1 MSDTSDMDNLS
12 TTTEESNPM
21 EDVELEVLK
30 ESVQGKSK
38 NTIKSYVQSYSKL
51 RKALDKE
58 VHKSS
63 QKLILDTTAKHSTNL
78 NTQAALINVGILI
91 RRLYSLDVK
100 ELEKKRKENKK
111 GIACY
116 TKAVNE
122 SLNLPTLAEFD
133 QHLEYVFRK
142 GMWAE
147 FIINYLIRHCC
158 VRNQDLVFDIVT
170 RKKETVGKQNFMWLG
185 RGKATYYRRVY
196 KTAETYGEK
205 TNVITDKKFLT
216 ALKSVKKP
224 IIANKENAGY
234 WIKKAT
240 YKELGEGALLKVVLN
255 DARIRGDYHKLNEI
269 SQLRGTDCATLT
281 TSYNIQCEN

>member
-38 NTIKSYVQSYSKL
+38 NTIKSYVQSYNKL
-51 RKALDKE
+51 KIALDKE

-91 RRLYSLDVK
+91 RRLYNLDVK

-133 QHLEYVFRK
+133 QHLDYVFRK

-240 YKELGEGALLKVVLN
+240 FKELGEGALLKVVLN
-255 DARIRGDYHKLNEI
+255 DARISGDYHKLNEI
-269 SQLRGTDCATLT
+269 SQLRGTDVCTLT
-281 TSYNIQCEN
+281 TSYNIQDC

>member
-12 TTTEESNPM
+12 TTSEESNPM

-38 NTIKSYVQSYSKL
+38 NTIKSYVQSYNKL
-51 RKALDKE
+51 RTALDKE

-91 RRLYSLDVK
+91 RRLYKLDVK

-133 QHLEYVFRK
+133 QHLDYVFRK

-205 TNVITDKKFLT
+205 TNVITDKKFLA

-240 YKELGEGALLKVVLN
+240 FKELGEGALLKVVLN
-255 DARIRGDYHKLNEI
+255 DARISGDYHKLNEI
-269 SQLRGTDCATLT
+269 SQLRGTDVCTLT
-281 TSYNIQCEN
+281 TSYNIQDC